1 VLLAAASAATL
12 EGAEQMAGALSR
24 QGLFYVAAVE
34 AAVIVVLF
42 GALAW
47 SWSARLRDN
56 QKMLRETIEAIQ
68 QGAIN
73 VAGLTK
79 AIQQR
84 LPKVKL
90 VPPEKPP

>member
-1 VLLAAASAATL
+1 MLLAAAAAGSL

-34 AAVIVVLF
+34 AAVVVVLF

-56 QKMLRETIEAIQ
+56 QRMLRESLEAIQ
-68 QGAIN
+68 EGTIN
-73 VAGLTK
+73 MARLTK
-79 AIQQR
+79 ALETR
-84 LPKVKL
+84 LPKIKIPKD
-90 VPPEKPP
+90 PP